1 VKDRYHNCLRM
12 NCGIP
17 WTAEIDAALK
27 TLGDLAKRQL

>member
-1 VKDRYHNCLRM
+1 M

-27 TLGDLAKRQL
+27 TLGDLAKKQL